1 MIRIEWEVHH
11 LGLERIVANAH
22 FITIYIGVTSTTFFC
37 PKNLPPSKYD
47 IVLTYHAIPTCTYDS
62 STTTPIA
69 LDQQNIF
76 LAHWFHIHGRNT
88 VFIPG
93 ERASEVLVLRLNM
106 YKNRIWQWDPR
117 LTTFPRNLPRVVSE
131 GSSSGCQHP
140 CLWPLLPTQ
149 VMSEKIPRAPH
160 INPVDVV
167 ASLLPVS
174 PWQQAPWGKTSAFL
188 ISGRVFTLPCLPL
201 SAVKSHV
208 RRVDSHVTK
217 CHEKASFMRSQLG
230 VLHSFPEWGWSFRYL
245 TYPKTA
251 LLILLF
257 QQKEYLNS

>member
-1 MIRIEWEVHH
+1 MRSTSF
-11 LGLERIVANAH
+11 RFRKNCSKCT
-22 FITIYIGVTSTTFFC
+22 FCNNIYWCDKYKILLPYESASFQVWHC
-37 PKNLPPSKYD
+37 PYLSCNPNMYIWFQDDHSHCSRSAEY
-47 IVLTYHAIPTCTYDS
+47 
-62 STTTPIA
+62 
-69 LDQQNIF
+69 F
-76 LAHWFHIHGRNT
+76 LVHWFHIHDRNT

-106 YKNRIWQWDPR
+106 YKNCIWQWDPR

-160 INPVDVV
+160 INPVNVV
-167 ASLLPVS
+167 SSLLPIS
-174 PWQQAPWGKTSAFL
+174 LCLQAPWGKTSAFR
-188 ISGRVFTLPCLPL
+188 IFSRVFTFPCLPL
-201 SAVKSHV
+201 SAIKSHV
-208 RRVDSHVTK
+208 RRVHSHVTK

-245 TYPKTA
+245 TYLKTA

-257 QQKEYLNS
+257 QQKE